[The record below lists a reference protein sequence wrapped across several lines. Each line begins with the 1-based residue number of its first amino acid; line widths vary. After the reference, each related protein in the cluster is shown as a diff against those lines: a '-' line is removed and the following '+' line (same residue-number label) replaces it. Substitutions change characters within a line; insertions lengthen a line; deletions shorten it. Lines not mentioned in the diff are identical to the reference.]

1 MGYRM
6 RTQNRIDNKGQVRKE
21 RIEDREQK
29 IEDREER
36 TERGE
41 WRTSNK
47 IEVREGRIKEIK
59 EKRDNRE
66 HSKIEDRE
74 EGIEDKE
81 AEYGEPRTV
90 YRLRTQNRID
100 DKKQVRKQRIENI
113 EEVSGQ
119 RSEGRRQ
126 GTEDRR

>member
-1 MGYRM
+1 M
-6 RTQNRIDNKGQVRKE
+6 
-21 RIEDREQK
+21 
-29 IEDREER
+29 
-36 TERGE
+36 
-41 WRTSNK
+41 
-47 IEVREGRIKEIK
+47 
-59 EKRDNRE
+59 
-66 HSKIEDRE
+66 
-74 EGIEDKE
+74 
-81 AEYGEPRTV
+81 